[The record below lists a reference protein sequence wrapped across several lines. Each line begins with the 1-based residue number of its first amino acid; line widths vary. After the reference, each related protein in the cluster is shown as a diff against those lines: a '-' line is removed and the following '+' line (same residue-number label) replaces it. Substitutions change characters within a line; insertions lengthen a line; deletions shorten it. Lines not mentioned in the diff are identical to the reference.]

1 MLSNEQ
7 LIQSDQYQF
16 PYHYIPHFDDKGR
29 PALRRSWGFA
39 ASWLAAHNLVSA
51 KIDYLDSTIHEGINS
66 VVDLG
71 CGDGALINLLSKTVS
86 KRGERS
92 FTGIDYDSQA
102 LKWANAF
109 KSNERASFQCV
120 DIFNDNPSLNADLLT
135 CIEVIE
141 HIPPERVG
149 AFIEASL
156 GLLREE
162 GFAIF
167 TVPHA
172 NVKTAKKHFQH
183 FTYESLASA
192 LTPHYSILEM
202 YGFAKL
208 SSFSLRVL
216 NILEFKFG
224 IALTS
229 PFISRAYVSSCSR
242 KIAESQ
248 ASRIFCLAR
257 KNY

>member
-7 LIQSDQYQF
+7 SIQSDQYQF

-39 ASWLAAHNLVSA
+39 ASWLAAYNLIST
-51 KIDYLDSTIHEGINS
+51 KIHYLDSKIHEGINS

-71 CGDGALINLLSKTVS
+71 CGDGALINLLSQTVS
-86 KRGERS
+86 KRGKRS
-92 FTGIDYDSQA
+92 FTGIDYDSKA

-109 KSNERASFQCV
+109 KSNEQASFKCA
-120 DIFNDNPSLNADLLT
+120 DIFNDNLSLNADLLT

-141 HIPPERVG
+141 HIPPERLS

-156 GLLREE
+156 GLLCEE

-172 NVKTAKKHFQH
+172 NAKLNKKHYQH
-183 FTYESLASA
+183 FTFESLESA
-192 LTPHYSILEM
+192 LTPHYSVVEM
-202 YGFAKL
+202 YGFGKL
-208 SSFSLRVL
+208 SSFSLRVFK
-216 NILEFKFG
+216 ILEFKLG
-224 IALTS
+224 IALAS
-229 PFISRAYVSSCSR
+229 PSLSRAYVNSYSR

-257 KNY
+257 KN